1 MLTNNDLIAAGY
13 KPFTQR
19 NLKEFTNSFYQK
31 RFDDENGKKY
41 FITVAEYDNSK
52 YLKEYINLSEF
63 SYEADCQFVS
73 NGVTFNVD
81 MLNPES
87 IQQMEEFFEKMWYN
101 LGCEYYELFGY

>member
-1 MLTNNDLIAAGY
+1 MLTKEQLIAAGY
-13 KPFTQR
+13 KPFIQR

-52 YLKEYINLSEF
+52 YQHLHNLPEF
-63 SYEADCQFVS
+63 SYQPDSQLVS
-73 NGVTFNVD
+73 NGITFNVD

-87 IQQMEEFFEKMWYN
+87 IQQMEELFEKMWYN
-101 LGCEYYELFGY
+101 LGCEYYELFDY